1 MKKQEPKKLERV
13 TLTLQEWW
21 QATRQ
26 QVQRNRKK
34 YTRKK
39 KHRNG

>member
-1 MKKQEPKKLERV
+1 MKKESKKLERV

-39 KHRNG
+39 KHKNG